1 MIVVSINVH
10 EKPEYLL
17 QQISN
22 IKQHLKIDNVV
33 LLNCNKFM
41 FDYFSKK
48 DKNDFLINP
57 EHIEKRKFHGSLTE
71 GIVSNMKFAME
82 NLDFSHFLVMSSR
95 EFFYRELN
103 DINQIKKLI
112 KTTTPLPRRVLE
124 NISRDGDDDTRIVN
138 GGWLTKSKNYFMD
151 YWHWPCMR
159 RTKLYQHIQ
168 KNNLYLDCSPHEGV
182 VFSRESCAGILNFL
196 ENHEEI
202 TQDIF
207 NFPGCME
214 EFALQAI
221 CTNLADHN
229 VYYYIGNGVCQIG
242 LDECDENKFTHKLGR
257 C

>member
-17 QQISN
+17 KQISN

-57 EHIEKRKFHGSLTE
+57 KHMEKRRGHGSLTE

-112 KTTTPLPRRVLE
+112 KTTTPLPTGRGKK
-124 NISRDGDDDTRIVN
+124 IPKDGN
-138 GGWLTKSKNYFMD
+138 SGWLTKSKNYFMN
-151 YWHWPCMR
+151 YWHWPRMR

-207 NFPGCME
+207 NFPWCME

-221 CTNLADHN
+221 CTNLADYN
-229 VYYYIGNGVCQIG
+229 VYYYIGNGTWETRLG
-242 LDECDENKFTHKLGR
+242 ECDKNKFTHKLKR
-257 C
+257 